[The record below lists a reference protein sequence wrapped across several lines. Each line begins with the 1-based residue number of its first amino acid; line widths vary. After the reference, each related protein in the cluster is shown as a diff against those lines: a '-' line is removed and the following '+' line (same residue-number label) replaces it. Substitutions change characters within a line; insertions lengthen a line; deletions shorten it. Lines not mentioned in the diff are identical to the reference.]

1 MRKLAESRTR
11 WEGTKQKD
19 HWIPTQKM
27 SRLLL
32 TSSKAIKK
40 FQRKAELHEWNV
52 EAMEEE
58 EHNKQVWKFIFII
71 FYSVQKGRG
80 QATF

>member
-11 WEGTKQKD
+11 WESTKQKD

-58 EHNKQVWKFIFII
+58 EHNKQV
-71 FYSVQKGRG
+71 
-80 QATF
+80 